1 MQLSLF
7 YFSFRASTVTVP
19 LIFAWDRWDLSDM
32 MQHAT
37 DLLQSHEE
45 TSNRSYLGAV
55 REAAKEHMAT
65 NAISSDEL
73 RKMFV
78 QFNLVTNIM
87 NALSK
92 SFNFCSTGVCL
103 LAMTVERYIFICH
116 AMKAEMWL
124 SKVRHT
130 LLCVFSSTAILV
142 GSTVTCLRELF
153 SGNLTCELC
162 NRSNQRLFMMWRVV
176 ETIIFFVTPASFC
189 VFFFIKIVS
198 SLRNMLTHQE
208 RNQQIIKALAVTY
221 FSWILLWLPSLIFD
235 FAVLFNRKYWDTTA
249 ILHYKFV
256 RNLMDSLAMLYS
268 TVTPLIFIVLVR
280 SFHVPIQN
288 LYARIRGRGGYAN

>member
-19 LIFAWDRWDLSDM
+19 LIFAWDRWDISDM

-37 DLLQSHEE
+37 DLLQSYEE

-55 REAAKEHMAT
+55 REAAKEHIAT

-116 AMKAEMWL
+116 AMKADVWL
-124 SKVRHT
+124 SKGRHT

-142 GSTVTCLRELF
+142 GSTVTSLRELF

-162 NRSNQRLFMMWRVV
+162 EYSNQRLFMMWRIV

-189 VFFFIKIVS
+189 VFLHKDCFFFEEHADASRTQSASHQSSSSDLLFLDTSVVAQSHFRLRS
-198 SLRNMLTHQE
+198 SLQ
-208 RNQQIIKALAVTY
+208 
-221 FSWILLWLPSLIFD
+221 S
-235 FAVLFNRKYWDTTA
+235 
-249 ILHYKFV
+249 
-256 RNLMDSLAMLYS
+256 
-268 TVTPLIFIVLVR
+268 
-280 SFHVPIQN
+280 
-288 LYARIRGRGGYAN
+288 